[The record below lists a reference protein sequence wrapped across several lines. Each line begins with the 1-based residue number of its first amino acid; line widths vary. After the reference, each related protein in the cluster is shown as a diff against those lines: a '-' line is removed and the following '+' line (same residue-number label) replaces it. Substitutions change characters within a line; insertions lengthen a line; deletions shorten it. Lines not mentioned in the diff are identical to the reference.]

1 MKLVCSSGYLTKSS
15 PITGTS
21 APTATRD
28 LADMVEKGALMRS
41 GERRHARYRANIE
54 LRPVLP
60 VLIDEKG
67 RIVEGARATEV

>member
-1 MKLVCSSGYLTKSS
+1 
-15 PITGTS
+15 
-21 APTATRD
+21 
-28 LADMVEKGALMRS
+28 MVEKGALMRS